1 MKLELGCGPSKGD
14 GYTGMDL
21 FAYEGVDIVH
31 DMDVFPWPIEDGAC
45 TEIRAIHLVEHVA
58 DIRAFFQEI
67 SRIAAPGCHIHIVTP
82 HYSSWSSWVDPTHI
96 HHLSVYFADTF
107 VEGYL
112 ASQIVGLSVVKRR
125 IRFGSF
131 IWTWPGRLINKLLG
145 MRFYERR
152 FAWIF
157 PASAIEINLKK
168 NAA

>member
-1 MKLELGCGPSKGD
+1 M
-14 GYTGMDL
+14 
-21 FAYEGVDIVH
+21 
-31 DMDVFPWPIEDGAC
+31 
-45 TEIRAIHLVEHVA
+45 
-58 DIRAFFQEI
+58 
-67 SRIAAPGCHIHIVTP
+67 
-82 HYSSWSSWVDPTHI
+82 
-96 HHLSVYFADTF
+96 YFADTF

-157 PASAIEINLKK
+157 PASAIEINLKRTPPETRLSALK
-168 NAA
+168 RFRAVQS